1 MIEKSSTFSMK
12 KKKRGQRQINEKGS

>member
-12 KKKRGQRQINEKGS
+12 KKCQRKK